1 MKYTWDSETEEG
13 RLNIEQDMTETGYAI
28 FPNQIWRDGEL
39 IPESPKKAFGTTPSS
54 PENDY
59 FSKVYN
65 ASLEYGTLTIP
76 VLKYCLD
83 VPLSRVSGT
92 LNVFTHHELKDA
104 LDEKFGE
111 EYEIELSLNGTKLS
125 YGVGDPILDSSAGY
139 ITFRDEN
146 FVNELTKADLIKA
159 KFYKYIG
166 RKGFF
171 GSKDDEIGIS
181 YPFFDDKP
189 LLKSSTDEGAFARFI
204 ISGGKG
210 INSYILPPTNGKY
223 YKMSEEEF
231 NNNMHVIMTQENMNS
246 IIDTIGIIDGGV
258 WRERQTN

>member
-13 RLNIEQDMTETGYAI
+13 RLNIEQNTTETGRAI

-65 ASLEYGTLTIP
+65 ASLEKGTITIP

-92 LNVFTHHELKDA
+92 VNVFTHHELKDA
-104 LDEKFGE
+104 LNEKFGE
-111 EYEIELSLNGTKLS
+111 EYEIELLLNGTKLS

-139 ITFRDEN
+139 IIFRDEN
-146 FVNELTKADLIKA
+146 FVNELTEADLIKA

-171 GSKDDEIGIS
+171 GSSGEEIGIS
-181 YPFFDDKP
+181 YPFHDDKP
-189 LLKSSTDEGAFARFI
+189 LLKSSIDEEAVARFI
-204 ISGGKG
+204 VSGGRG
-210 INSYILPPTNGKY
+210 MSNYILPPTNGKY
-223 YKMSEEEF
+223 YKMSDSELKE
-231 NNNMHVIMTQENMNS
+231 NMHVIMTQENMNS

-258 WRERQTN
+258 WRER